1 MARERL
7 TDKLLR
13 LTEENAA
20 LKNEISACKTALD
33 VERKIRKENENLL
46 NIIFKE
52 KSELDSK
59 YSQEQEK
66 AFRLE
71 LVLKGYHHFATYQFW
86 WLNRNYDLGLD
97 LDLCHFGWD
106 NITDRE
112 IINELFPE
120 KEREEKEAKW
130 EAQWQRLHRLEA
142 RCSSGPNRTEL
153 DDIWKSF
160 KTVSSGSK

>member
-20 LKNEISACKTALD
+20 LKAEISACKSVLD

-59 YSQEQEK
+59 YSQE
-66 AFRLE
+66 
-71 LVLKGYHHFATYQFW
+71 
-86 WLNRNYDLGLD
+86 
-97 LDLCHFGWD
+97 
-106 NITDRE
+106 
-112 IINELFPE
+112 
-120 KEREEKEAKW
+120 
-130 EAQWQRLHRLEA
+130 
-142 RCSSGPNRTEL
+142 
-153 DDIWKSF
+153 
-160 KTVSSGSK
+160 

>member
-20 LKNEISACKTALD
+20 LKAEISACKSALD

-46 NIIFKE
+46 NIISKD

-59 YSQEQEK
+59 YFQEQER
-66 AFRLE
+66 AFRLK
-71 LVLKGYHHFATYQFW
+71 LVLKSYHDFATYQFW
-86 WLNRNYDLGLD
+86 WLN
-97 LDLCHFGWD
+97 LCYFGWD
-106 NITDRE
+106 DTTDRE

-120 KEREEKEAKW
+120 KKRKENEAEW
-130 EAQWQRLHRLEA
+130 EAQWQRLHRYKA
-142 RCSSGPNRTEL
+142 RCSSGPLRTEL

-160 KTVSSGSK
+160 KNVSNGGK